1 MSQRLKK
8 TEMLEWFT
16 CARRVHKF
24 DRRDLY
30 VQKVALSG
38 ARGYKLIRV
47 AVIYREGQLATE
59 KSKE

>member
-1 MSQRLKK
+1 MQGGCINS
-8 TEMLEWFT
+8 TEGTYM
-16 CARRVHKF
+16 CK
-24 DRRDLY
+24 
-30 VQKVALSG
+30 KVALSG